1 VEKNAISASRL
12 IAVALLAPALT
23 ACTLTLPV
31 AGAMEV
37 THERFA
43 GQATGHIDGAGELAL
58 NLASGAR
65 CAGAFV
71 YVNGRQGSGTLQCT
85 DGRSGTFSFVS
96 TGKRGT
102 GSGFL
107 DGAPFTFTFG

>member
-1 VEKNAISASRL
+1 MERNLASTLGLVAI
-12 IAVALLAPALT
+12 ALLAPALS

-43 GQATGHIDGAGELAL
+43 GQATGHLDGAGELAL
-58 NLASGAR
+58 TLASGAR

-71 YVNGRQGSGTLQCT
+71 YINGRQGSGTLQCT